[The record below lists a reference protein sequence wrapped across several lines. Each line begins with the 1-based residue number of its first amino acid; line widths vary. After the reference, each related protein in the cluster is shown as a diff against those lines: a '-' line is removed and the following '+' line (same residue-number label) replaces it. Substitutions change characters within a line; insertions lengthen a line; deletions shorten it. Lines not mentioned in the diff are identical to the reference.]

1 MGVVWCL
8 IILYDYKSI
17 LDYFSLAL
25 LSLSYIQAV
34 FVMSLASIAIEQWTD
49 TELNQLKIVYMAFQ
63 LSDYAGVSK
72 YYTDELRQKVARL
85 GNPYSPPSLDVKDR
99 EEPKPDAV
107 MKGRENRPPGGRM
120 HPKTR

>member
-1 MGVVWCL
+1 
-8 IILYDYKSI
+8 
-17 LDYFSLAL
+17 
-25 LSLSYIQAV
+25 
-34 FVMSLASIAIEQWTD
+34 MSLASIAIEQWTD

-85 GNPYSPPSLDVKDR
+85 GNPYSPPSLGVKDR
-99 EEPKPDAV
+99 EEPKPDSV
-107 MKGRENRPPGGRM
+107 MQDHENRLPGGGK

>member
-1 MGVVWCL
+1 LVLCL
-8 IILYDYKSI
+8 IILHYYKSI
-17 LDYFSLAL
+17 PNYFSLAL

-49 TELNQLKIVYMAFQ
+49 TERNQLKIVHMAIQ
-63 LSDYAGVSK
+63 LGDYAGVSK

-85 GNPYSPPSLDVKDR
+85 GNPYSPPSLGVKDR

-107 MKGRENRPPGGRM
+107 MKDRENRPPGGRM